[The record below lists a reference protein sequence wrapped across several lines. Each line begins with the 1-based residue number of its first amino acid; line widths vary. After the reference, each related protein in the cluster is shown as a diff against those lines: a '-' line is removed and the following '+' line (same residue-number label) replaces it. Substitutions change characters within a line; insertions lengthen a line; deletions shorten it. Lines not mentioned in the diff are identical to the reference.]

1 LGVSALEVGTDLLRN
16 GLDCGNKIVVR
27 EGVFGDKFVG
37 RDGMVFLVLIY
48 VQATEGHGEKKGE
61 SWALALDVAARTATP
76 VRNPRTISV
85 SDLDH
90 VTPLSL

>member
-1 LGVSALEVGTDLLRN
+1 LIEGRWGSVGLNSNDGGESRLGVSALEVGTDLLRG

-37 RDGMVFLVLIY
+37 RDGMVFVVLIY

-61 SWALALDVAARTATP
+61 PWAL
-76 VRNPRTISV
+76 I
-85 SDLDH
+85 
-90 VTPLSL
+90 